1 MKLPSH
7 QEVFMN
13 RRNIGCFLM
22 IFLIACGIVSAQG
35 FSGDARRIAMG
46 GIGNVD
52 NLAAKMIEDER
63 EYSSIIIPFGLFQL
77 IADRDRFNPNNKAKF
92 DPILGME
99 YAASPLYL
107 VIGRDPGG
115 ARGQFVSNII
125 NGKFTDIDNF
135 RDLNTYRGFVPT
147 NHLLSE
153 GLANPSWGKSFKL
166 RKAQDGSFQSFYVGV
181 GPYLSVRNELNIDPG
196 LTNILTS
203 PTPVVLSTI
212 ANKQYLITDSTT
224 GQLAL
229 DVTFGYRGRFAL
241 PGGKDAGKS
250 KRDGIYVGMNYHYLH
265 GFAYQN
271 PDITVRFD
279 TGSDGKITLNPLF
292 TNPSDSPVVLNY
304 RQSHSGSGLALDFGI
319 GVVTDSWEFGF
330 GANGAGNRINWDGQ
344 TFKQFTMASLSNGGN
359 LINQRMPI
367 SDTVTVNLPV
377 DYTWNVG
384 YNLKTWSAAVEVSHG
399 FQGSTFHGGVEYR
412 LLSTFEFRGG
422 LRYGLDRWTPSG
434 GVGLNLGKRFSI
446 DYALFGSTTNI
457 ERDLKPAMAL
467 SLRLNHLQK
476 T

>member
-1 MKLPSH
+1 MKSPSH
-7 QEVFMN
+7 QEEYMN
-13 RRNIGCFLM
+13 RRSSGCFLM
-22 IFLIACGIVSAQG
+22 IFLIACGVVSAQS
-35 FSGDARRIAMG
+35 FSGDARRVAMG

-52 NLAAKMIEDER
+52 NLASKMIEDER
-63 EYSSIIIPFGLFQL
+63 DYSSIVIPFGLFQL
-77 IADRDRFNPNNKAKF
+77 LGDLDRFNPNKKDKF

-99 YAASPLYL
+99 YAANPLNL

-115 ARGQFVSNII
+115 PRGQFVSDII
-125 NGKFTDIDNF
+125 NGKLSLNY
-135 RDLNTYRGFVPT
+135 RDLNNYRGFVPT
-147 NHLLSE
+147 NNLLSE
-153 GLANPSWGKSFKL
+153 GLINPSWGKSFKL
-166 RKAQDGSFQSFYVGV
+166 KKAQDGSFQSFYVGV
-181 GPYLSVRNELNIDPG
+181 GPYLSVRNGLNIGTD
-196 LTNILTS
+196 LTDILRS
-203 PTPVVLSTI
+203 PTPVYRPNQQFTI
-212 ANKQYLITDSTT
+212 ANATT

-265 GFAYQN
+265 GFAYEN
-271 PDITVRFD
+271 PDITVRFNTD
-279 TGSDGKITLNPLF
+279 SAGLITLNPFF
-292 TNPSDSPVVLNY
+292 TNPSDSPVVINY

-344 TFKQFTMASLSNGGN
+344 TLKQFTMASLSNGGN

-367 SDTVTVNLPV
+367 ADKVTVNLPV
-377 DYTWNVG
+377 DYTWNAG
-384 YNLKTWSAAVEVSHG
+384 YKLKTWSAAVEMSHG

-457 ERDLKPAMAL
+457 ERDLKPAMGL
-467 SLRLNHLQK
+467 SLRFNHAQK